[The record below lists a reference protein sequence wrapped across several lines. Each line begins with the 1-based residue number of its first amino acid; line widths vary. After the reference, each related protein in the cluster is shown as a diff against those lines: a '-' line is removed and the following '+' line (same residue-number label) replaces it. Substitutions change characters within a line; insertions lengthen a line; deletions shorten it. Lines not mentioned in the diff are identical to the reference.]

1 MAKFALRMIK
11 YQCKCK
17 NMSEAIKKNYYKLNK
32 EEFDLYLS
40 NLKND
45 PRSVKFFEW
54 LKNNYFFILDDE
66 IVNKI
71 LQLNKW
77 QNKLDILYNG
87 YSEEIKHFIKETL
100 LIEEIR
106 TTNATENIYSTRKDI
121 FGLFNDVKSIKDN
134 KVKSILQAYKAIEK
148 EPENNSLESVR
159 ELYDI
164 MMKDAYES
172 KDDIPDGKLFRKD
185 IVDISDG
192 IKNVHHGFYPE
203 TEIIK
208 GMNDFLS
215 VYSGLKT
222 DIYQRV
228 ILSHFL
234 FETVHPFYNGNG
246 RMGRFLMSLQM
257 YKEEKTIG
265 SFVVASSINVN
276 KSKYY
281 KALEKARE
289 IHEFGYLNNY
299 FLDMADIMLEG
310 YQNLIKELTEKEKQ
324 MSDSINKLNDLKL
337 TKTEKKMIE
346 YLLKASCYSVYG
358 VNNTQI
364 VEACNISKR
373 SVINILDKIREA
385 GCLVDTKIGLYSYH
399 KIDLSKQFY
408 SK

>member
-164 MMKDAYES
+164 MMKDTYES

-185 IVDISDG
+185 IVDI
-192 IKNVHHGFYPE
+192 
-203 TEIIK
+203 
-208 GMNDFLS
+208 ND
-215 VYSGLKT
+215 
-222 DIYQRV
+222 
-228 ILSHFL
+228 
-234 FETVHPFYNGNG
+234 
-246 RMGRFLMSLQM
+246 
-257 YKEEKTIG
+257 EE
-265 SFVVASSINVN
+265 
-276 KSKYY
+276 
-281 KALEKARE
+281 
-289 IHEFGYLNNY
+289 
-299 FLDMADIMLEG
+299 
-310 YQNLIKELTEKEKQ
+310 
-324 MSDSINKLNDLKL
+324 
-337 TKTEKKMIE
+337 
-346 YLLKASCYSVYG
+346 
-358 VNNTQI
+358 
-364 VEACNISKR
+364 
-373 SVINILDKIREA
+373 
-385 GCLVDTKIGLYSYH
+385 
-399 KIDLSKQFY
+399 
-408 SK
+408 